1 LLGKIAALGKKQ
13 QMLWGEIVLYTAG
26 KYDVIVV
33 GAGHAGVEA
42 GLAAARLGK
51 KTLLVTINMDSI
63 ALMACNPAI
72 GGTAKG
78 HLVREI
84 DALGGQMAL
93 TADETFIQ
101 IKMLNTKKGPAV
113 HSLRAQMDKK
123 HYQAAMKEVLENTD
137 NLQLVQDEITDIL
150 ADDNGVIGVR
160 GAMGTEYLA
169 SVTILATGVYLKGKI
184 IVGEYTKESGPAG
197 LFPANYLSSS
207 LQKLGFSLQ
216 RFKTGTP
223 ARVDARSIDFSK
235 TTPQY
240 GDEKIIPFSFMSG
253 EIKREQAL
261 CYLTYTNS
269 KTRDIIRENLH
280 RSPLYSG
287 LIEGVGPRY
296 CPSIEDK
303 IVKFPDKER
312 HQLFL
317 EPEGRNTNEYYVQGM
332 SSSLP
337 LDVQVALYRTVPG
350 LENVHFV
357 RPAYAIEYDL
367 IDPTV
372 LEPGLKAKDV
382 NGLFFAGQINGTS
395 GYEEAAVQ
403 GLIAGVNAC
412 RYLDG
417 EPPVVLTR
425 AQAYAGVLIDDLVTK
440 GTQEPYRMMTSRA
453 EYRLL
458 LRQDNADTRL
468 TQIGREVGLVSD
480 KRYDRYMYKMEL
492 IHSELNRLQT
502 KAVSREDVK
511 RFYVH
516 HNISGEARGLK
527 LSELLIKPQVHY
539 ADLRLIDREMP
550 DADEEI
556 ALQIETSIKYA
567 GYIEKQVQQI
577 EKSKALESRLIP
589 EDIDYDAVGSLR
601 LEARAKLKKIRPLNV
616 GQASRIS
623 GVSPADISVLLVYLM
638 AKQNG

>member
-1 LLGKIAALGKKQ
+1 MGKKQ

>member
-1 LLGKIAALGKKQ
+1 
-13 QMLWGEIVLYTAG
+13 MLWGEIVLYTAG